1 MLRML
6 CACCDESKK
15 ASKQY
20 ESNASTNILQSAM
33 EDVNRRLRSIALHLD
48 ATGEDGSP
56 IIVSS
61 PCSSL
66 NPNELANFL
75 VRDNHE
81 LRQRI
86 YAFLQDDLF
95 APKPYMSLMEFR
107 ELTLKRLQAVVSQ
120 KFFSV
125 FDYTRGSARSI
136 YGTL

>member
-1 MLRML
+1 M
-6 CACCDESKK
+6 DD
-15 ASKQY
+15 
-20 ESNASTNILQSAM
+20 TTT
-33 EDVNRRLRSIALHLD
+33 RRLRSIALHLD
-48 ATGEDGSP
+48 ADLEPP
-56 IIVSS
+56 IIASS

-66 NPNELANFL
+66 NSSELSSFL

-95 APKPYMSLMEFR
+95 APKPYLSLMEFR

-125 FDYTRGSARSI
+125 FDYTRGNARSVHK
-136 YGTL
+136 